1 MKKTDIRK
9 IYKDLESYSEKEVVL
24 AGWARS
30 ARDMKNFCFIYS
42 SGIL

>member
-9 IYKDLESYSEKEVVL
+9 IYLDIDSFNEKEVVL

-30 ARDMKNFCFIYS
+30 ARDLKNF
-42 SGIL
+42 